1 MMLWAKVLQGYE
13 RGYRVSVYLPIL
25 YAFTLSATI
34 RIIFFQ
40 YEDIPFETLG
50 SPRYV
55 YILWCYLGI
64 SSSVSFFC
72 SWIMIH
78 KGSGKWTYS
87 GLWIMLGAN
96 VSQLLYLLSF
106 HLTILMFRPAAHQ
119 HVMTDERVMQ
129 RYLVGSIMIYLII
142 LIIKDIAWLVTTERE
157 AVRIYNASK

>member
-40 YEDIPFETLG
+40 YEALHLSCLG

-106 HLTILMFRPAAHQ
+106 HLTVLLDHQ